1 MKWLSAFLLT
11 FTGVVVDWHSAQ
23 SAPEPGT
30 VPALSTNA
38 YSLKLI
44 AINRLVGALA
54 NTASTD
60 AVRLVPLLLLYHDSN
75 EDL

>member
-1 MKWLSAFLLT
+1 MFM
-11 FTGVVVDWHSAQ
+11 GVVVDWHSAQ

-30 VPALSTNA
+30 FPALSTNA

-60 AVRLVPLLLLYHDSN
+60 AVFTVRLVTTTTYIPR
-75 EDL
+75 